1 MELYHI
7 HVLGKHDNL
16 FKNKEIIINKDTY
29 NNELYERVY
38 NSNYAVDTRKYP
50 NTVEAIN
57 YYNSLSGFG
66 SIGLYENISLILAG
80 VINNGTPEE
89 KLQALRDAS
98 EILHNAAFMKREL
111 SMEAYRKEN
120 EPNKPSRLHSF
131 YACDSVGIS
140 YWVNQIKGNKKVD
153 VYVIE
158 SLEEPFKT
166 NEQLMPLENTSYIE
180 SYYASKKYFNPKEK
194 ELIGK
199 TNEYL
204 IQGKVKILEKV
215 YEIGNNK

>member
-29 NNELYERVY
+29 NNEVYERVY
-38 NSNYAVDTRKYP
+38 NNSFKVDTRKYP

-57 YYNSLSGFG
+57 YFNCLSGFQNLG
-66 SIGLYENISLILAG
+66 TTENISLIISG
-80 VINNGTPEE
+80 VINNGTLEE

-98 EILHNAAFMKREL
+98 EILHNAAMMKREL
-111 SMEAYRKEN
+111 SMEEYRRDN

-131 YACDSVGIS
+131 YACDSVGLS
-140 YWVNQIKGNKKVD
+140 YWVDQLRGNKAAD
-153 VYVIE
+153 VYVID
-158 SLEEPFKT
+158 SIEEPFKT
-166 NEQLMPLENTSYIE
+166 NEQLMPLENTNFIE
-180 SYYASKKYFNPKEK
+180 SYYASKNYFNPKEK
-194 ELIGK
+194 DLAGR

-215 YEIGNNK
+215 FEIGSNK

>member
-29 NNELYERVY
+29 NNEVYERVY
-38 NSNYAVDTRKYP
+38 NNSFKVDTRKYP

-57 YYNSLSGFG
+57 YFNCLSGFQNL
-66 SIGLYENISLILAG
+66 GLNENISLIISG
-80 VINNGTPEE
+80 VLNNGTLEE

-98 EILHNAAFMKREL
+98 EILHNAAMMKREL
-111 SMEAYRKEN
+111 SMEEYRRDN

-131 YACDSVGIS
+131 YACDSVGLS
-140 YWVNQIKGNKKVD
+140 YWVEQLRGNKAAD
-153 VYVIE
+153 VYVID
-158 SLEEPFKT
+158 SIDEPFKT
-166 NEQLMPLENTSYIE
+166 NEQLMPLENTNFIE
-180 SYYASKKYFNPKEK
+180 SYYASKNYFNPKEK
-194 ELIGK
+194 DLTGK

-215 YEIGNNK
+215 FEIGSNK

>member
-29 NNELYERVY
+29 NNEVYERVY
-38 NSNYAVDTRKYP
+38 NNSFAVDTRNYP

-57 YYNSLSGFG
+57 YFNCLSGFQNL
-66 SIGLYENISLILAG
+66 GLNENISLIISG
-80 VINNGTPEE
+80 VLNNGTLEE

-98 EILHNAAFMKREL
+98 EILHNAAMMKREL
-111 SMEAYRKEN
+111 SMEEYRRDN

-131 YACDSVGIS
+131 YACDSVGLS
-140 YWVNQIKGNKKVD
+140 YWVEQLRGNKAAD
-153 VYVIE
+153 VYVID
-158 SLEEPFKT
+158 SIDEPFKT
-166 NEQLMPLENTSYIE
+166 NEQLMPLENTNFIE
-180 SYYASKKYFNPKEK
+180 SYYASKNYFNPKEK
-194 ELIGK
+194 DLTGK

-215 YEIGNNK
+215 FEIGSNK

>member
-57 YYNSLSGFG
+57 YFNCLSGFQNL
-66 SIGLYENISLILAG
+66 GLNENISLIISG
-80 VINNGTPEE
+80 VINNGTLEE

-98 EILHNAAFMKREL
+98 EILHNAAMMKREL
-111 SMEAYRKEN
+111 SMEEYRRDN

-131 YACDSVGIS
+131 YACDSVGLS
-140 YWVNQIKGNKKVD
+140 YWVDQLRGNKAAD
-153 VYVIE
+153 VYVID
-158 SLEEPFKT
+158 SIDEPFKT
-166 NEQLMPLENTSYIE
+166 NEQLMPLENTNFIE
-180 SYYASKKYFNPKEK
+180 SYYASKNYFNPKEK
-194 ELIGK
+194 DLTGK

-215 YEIGNNK
+215 FEIGSNK

>member
-29 NNELYERVY
+29 NNEVYERVY
-38 NSNYAVDTRKYP
+38 NNSFAVDTRNYP

-57 YYNSLSGFG
+57 YFNCLSGFQNL
-66 SIGLYENISLILAG
+66 GLNENISLIISG
-80 VINNGTPEE
+80 VLNNGTLEE

-98 EILHNAAFMKREL
+98 EILHNAAMMKREL
-111 SMEAYRKEN
+111 SMEEYRRDN

-131 YACDSVGIS
+131 YACDSVGLS
-140 YWVNQIKGNKKVD
+140 YWVDQLRGNKAAD
-153 VYVIE
+153 VYVID
-158 SLEEPFKT
+158 SIDEPFKT
-166 NEQLMPLENTSYIE
+166 NEQLMPLENTNFIE
-180 SYYASKKYFNPKEK
+180 SYYASKNYFNPKEK
-194 ELIGK
+194 DLTGK

-215 YEIGNNK
+215 FEIGSNK

>member
-57 YYNSLSGFG
+57 YYNYLSGFG

-80 VINNGTPEE
+80 VIVVVFYLFLTLSDG
-89 KLQALRDAS
+89 ALALAGLLFFV
-98 EILHNAAFMKREL
+98 ILF
-111 SMEAYRKEN
+111 
-120 EPNKPSRLHSF
+120 
-131 YACDSVGIS
+131 
-140 YWVNQIKGNKKVD
+140 
-153 VYVIE
+153 
-158 SLEEPFKT
+158 
-166 NEQLMPLENTSYIE
+166 
-180 SYYASKKYFNPKEK
+180 
-194 ELIGK
+194 LI
-199 TNEYL
+199 
-204 IQGKVKILEKV
+204 
-215 YEIGNNK
+215 

>member
-29 NNELYERVY
+29 NNEVYERVY
-38 NSNYAVDTRKYP
+38 NNSFKVDTRKYP

-57 YYNSLSGFG
+57 YFNCLSGFQNL
-66 SIGLYENISLILAG
+66 GLNENISLIISG
-80 VINNGTPEE
+80 VINNGTLEE

-98 EILHNAAFMKREL
+98 EILHNAAMMKREL
-111 SMEAYRKEN
+111 SMEEYRRDN

-131 YACDSVGIS
+131 YACDSVGLS
-140 YWVNQIKGNKKVD
+140 YWVDQLRGNKAAD
-153 VYVIE
+153 VYVID
-158 SLEEPFKT
+158 SIDEPFKT
-166 NEQLMPLENTSYIE
+166 NEQLMPLENTNFIE
-180 SYYASKKYFNPKEK
+180 SYYASKNYFNPKEK
-194 ELIGK
+194 DLTGK

-215 YEIGNNK
+215 FEIGSNK